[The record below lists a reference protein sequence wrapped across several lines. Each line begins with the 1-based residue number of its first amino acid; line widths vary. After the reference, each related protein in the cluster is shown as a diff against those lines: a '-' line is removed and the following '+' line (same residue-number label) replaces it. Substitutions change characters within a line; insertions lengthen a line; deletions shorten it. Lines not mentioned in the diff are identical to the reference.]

1 MIGKMFLL
9 RIYYRIR
16 YGWPEW
22 IRKRILR
29 LRGFDGEGWL
39 AFRMSGFGGLVV
51 PEKVAWQ
58 GSFVWVFT
66 ADGQYRKT
74 RGVVTS
80 GGHCRNVGIDGS
92 LHKTYK
98 DCVKACNEAN
108 RNNTTYAA
116 ELALRHCS
124 WSDQFKAK

>member
-1 MIGKMFLL
+1 MIGKMFVL

-22 IRKRILR
+22 VRKRILR

-51 PEKVAWQ
+51 PERVAWQ
-58 GSFVWVFT
+58 
-66 ADGQYRKT
+66 R
-74 RGVVTS
+74 RGGWMVTD
-80 GGHCRNVGIDGS
+80 GGHYRRVGRDGS
-92 LHKTYK
+92 LHKTYQ

-116 ELALRHCS
+116 ELALRRCS
-124 WSDQFKAK
+124 WSD